1 VGPKFWRDRTT
12 CRPQYAELLSN
23 LRMAFEQRLQT
34 AIGKFL
40 SHREGGQAGDAVIGN
55 RQMD

>member
-1 VGPKFWRDRTT
+1 
-12 CRPQYAELLSN
+12 LLSN

-40 SHREGGQAGDAVIGN
+40 SHREGGQACDAVIGN